1 MPAPASI
8 PVGAAAPN
16 DGGWGSISSKG
27 RQYAEPWHGVLDV
40 TSWPWANRSGWQP
53 RSQPCTRRWVLFPR
67 LRSVPWLGM
76 GCGEPHRAMPYIHCG
91 SICAFAIK
99 MIIANILK
107 SRCTNSPLPNGVG
120 FKPKQFLEGS
130 GGNLFKARAILEKKK
145 KENKCIQCVLHR
157 ESAFKP
163 GCVTGGGT
171 DPTCPSGVDPTPG
184 ATPASIHRATFQHW
198 GCRRAAERSHPPEL
212 TGLRLEPY
220 GQEQRAVCRL
230 RGRPAELRGH
240 SGHARAV
247 WGDACM
253 QPCLIW

>member
-76 GCGEPHRAMPYIHCG
+76 GCGELHRAMPYIHCG

-145 KENKCIQCVLHR
+145 KRKINAYSVCCTGSQHLNLAASRGGAQTPHVPLVLTLPQ
-157 ESAFKP
+157 ELP
-163 GCVTGGGT
+163 
-171 DPTCPSGVDPTPG
+171 
-184 ATPASIHRATFQHW
+184 QHPYT
-198 GCRRAAERSHPPEL
+198 EPRSS
-212 TGLRLEPY
+212 T
-220 GQEQRAVCRL
+220 
-230 RGRPAELRGH
+230 
-240 SGHARAV
+240 
-247 WGDACM
+247 GDAGEQQSDPIRPSSLGSGWSHMARNSVRCAGSVADRQSSAGTAAM
-253 QPCLIW
+253 PGQCGEMPAFSPV